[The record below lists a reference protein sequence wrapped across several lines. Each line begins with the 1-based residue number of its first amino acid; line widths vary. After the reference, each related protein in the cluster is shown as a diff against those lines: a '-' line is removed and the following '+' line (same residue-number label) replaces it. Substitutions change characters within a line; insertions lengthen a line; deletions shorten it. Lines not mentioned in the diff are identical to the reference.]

1 MVANKESKQSYIT
14 LITSWTSLYTPLVY
28 QCFLSIILT
37 SPPVW
42 LMAPVSSCCNL
53 VWLLHNGSMVC
64 KYQFEKHDVSRDKG
78 DLWVSSQTPSKQGKH
93 FYERSYHSLNFLRI
107 WLARKTNFFD
117 RCPWFKFNNLGAG
130 TSYGL
135 EILHQYDKRVRTKSQ
150 KVLRDN
156 SHVCRSYR
164 GKTRSEG
171 SFLPPPLP
179 LPS

>member
-53 VWLLHNGSMVC
+53 VWLLRNGSMVC

-93 FYERSYHSLNFLRI
+93 FYERSYHSLNFIRI
-107 WLARKTNFFD
+107 WLEKPTFLMGALGSSLII
-117 RCPWFKFNNLGAG
+117 WGLGLVMVLKFC
-130 TSYGL
+130 
-135 EILHQYDKRVRTKSQ
+135 IRWQ
-150 KVLRDN
+150 K
-156 SHVCRSYR
+156 
-164 GKTRSEG
+164 G
-171 SFLPPPLP
+171 
-179 LPS
+179 